1 MLYVCK
7 IEENGV
13 VHVKDTDD
21 GSVEQMQYYELIK
34 TVETLGIK
42 VAGVN
47 FGRVSIPSQVE
58 MRVAAYGDA
67 AKRMVQG
74 SNNER

>member
-7 IEENGV
+7 IAEDGTV
-13 VHVKDTDD
+13 SVKDTDD
-21 GSVEQMQYYELIK
+21 GSVEEMPYYELIR
-34 TVETLGIK
+34 TVEKYNLK

-47 FGRVSIPSQVE
+47 FGQVRIPSQVE

-67 AKRMVQG
+67 AKRMVQTK
-74 SNNER
+74 